1 MRKEIELA
9 IIGAGIAGVSAAIYA
24 RRSGLNFVIF
34 EPKAIGGQLLFMEG
48 IDNYVGLSLGTKGR
62 DLAKDLAKTLSG
74 LEIDV
79 LAKEIKRV
87 DTKEDRVELATDD
100 CLYLAR
106 AIIIA
111 TGASFKRLDVEGEA
125 RLLGRGVSYCA
136 VCDGFFFKGKDV
148 AVVGGGNAAVEEALY
163 LAEIAGKVTLIH
175 RRDEL
180 RALDYLQKDL
190 FAKENI
196 EVVFDTVV
204 QQVTGDNLLSEVILK
219 NIKTDETKILSLN
232 GLFVAIG
239 VKPNTGVF
247 DRVISLDEAD
257 FIVTDEQMQT
267 SSTFIWACGD
277 CRKRPLRQLITA
289 ASEGAIATMG
299 VYKFLKG
306 HYISS

>member
-1 MRKEIELA
+1 MKKELELA

-24 RRSGLNFVIF
+24 RRSGLDFAIF
-34 EPKAIGGQLLFMEG
+34 EAKAIGGQLLLMEG
-48 IDNYVGLSLGTKGR
+48 IDNYVGLDLGTKGR

-79 LAKEIKRV
+79 LAKEIKGV
-87 DTKEDRVELATDD
+87 DIKEDKVQLQTDD
-100 CLYLAR
+100 CLYQAK
-106 AIIIA
+106 AVIIA
-111 TGASFKRLDVEGEA
+111 TGAGFKKLDVEGEA
-125 RLLGRGVSYCA
+125 KLSGRGVSYCA

-163 LAEIAGKVTLIH
+163 LAEIASKVTLIH
-175 RRDEL
+175 RRDKL
-180 RALDYLQKDL
+180 RAADCLQKDL

-196 EVVFDTVV
+196 EVIFNAVV
-204 QQVTGDNLLSEVILK
+204 QQVSGDNLLSEITLK
-219 NIKTDETKILSLN
+219 NIKTDETKSLSLN

-239 VKPNTGVF
+239 VVPNTKVF
-247 DRVISLDEAD
+247 SRVVSLDEGG

-267 SSTFIWACGD
+267 SSNSIWACGD

-289 ASEGAIATMG
+289 ASEGAIAAMG